1 MQPHTIAKMWKWEQ
15 YRYSEHV
22 SLLAGHKALIWTLG
36 SLLTWMQCP
45 QCLFFFF
52 LYFQYSSFIVFV
64 IFGADVLFLKDEP
77 NPKCFSRTTFDF
89 TCFFETADNRTYNL
103 FYSIEYVKHCE
114 STELSVLW
122 KLLNTIY
129 ALCLDTFWYFWH
141 ATDIYLLFY
150 VHTSAVYWLH
160 F

>member
-1 MQPHTIAKMWKWEQ
+1 MNFGVLVNLNAMPTM
-15 YRYSEHV
+15 SF
-22 SLLAGHKALIWTLG
+22 
-36 SLLTWMQCP
+36 
-45 QCLFFFF
+45 FFFF

-114 STELSVLW
+114 STELSVL
-122 KLLNTIY
+122 
-129 ALCLDTFWYFWH
+129 
-141 ATDIYLLFY
+141 
-150 VHTSAVYWLH
+150 
-160 F
+160 